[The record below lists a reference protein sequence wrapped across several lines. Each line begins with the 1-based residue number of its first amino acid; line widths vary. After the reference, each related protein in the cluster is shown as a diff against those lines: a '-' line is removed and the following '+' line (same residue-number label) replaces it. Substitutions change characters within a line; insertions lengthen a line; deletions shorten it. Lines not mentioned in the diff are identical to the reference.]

1 MKPNRHDERDGSMA
15 CARRE
20 RGRFAVIANGATS
33 SMLHAVL
40 YASRAAGQR
49 PPDGP
54 NRALCGQLG
63 ARRLGSR
70 EDGHVT
76 ERFWEIFFEVY
87 EPLPRQG
94 PGNRASAQR
103 ALELCRG
110 LPASPSVL
118 DLGCGSGAQTR
129 YLVELTDGHITAVD
143 NHAPN
148 IARLQAFI
156 EEQGLSDRIEAVVG
170 DMSRP
175 TFAPQ
180 SIDLLWSEGALYNIG
195 VPAALE
201 LYADVVRPGGYLV
214 FTDAVWLTP
223 DAPAEVK
230 ATFEDYPSMGSVA
243 DCLRTIEESDW
254 TLVDHFPLPE
264 EAWWDDF
271 YTPMERQ
278 IDTLR
283 GTHAGDA
290 EALGILDELAKEP
303 PMYRAHGSTF
313 GYEFFVLRR

>member
-1 MKPNRHDERDGSMA
+1 M
-15 CARRE
+15 
-20 RGRFAVIANGATS
+20 
-33 SMLHAVL
+33 
-40 YASRAAGQR
+40 
-49 PPDGP
+49 
-54 NRALCGQLG
+54 
-63 ARRLGSR
+63 
-70 EDGHVT
+70 T